1 MTSDQNLDYFT
12 TDLYVM
18 GDNKETQ
25 CGIDNQD
32 YVYKLTKINLPMV
45 IREIACGLEHSLLV
59 TNEGLV
65 YAFGSNSKGQLGVQN
80 ISVACSPI
88 LVQGISELN
97 CIKIA
102 AGEYHSCLLTDENQ
116 AYQWGNN
123 IVKPQFIRQAS
134 NIKCGLNFTIFQD
147 DSLYLYKNQVLQP
160 LKIKSQISEFACS
173 AYNLFYLDNNN
184 TLYLHPETKLI
195 DHVFNIFSG
204 YHLSLLTDENK
215 LYYYLDKQLIQVNV
229 QPNKIDSSF
238 GKEWAIVL
246 DDNNKAI
253 IINLK
258 NQQQKQ
264 QEFVFHS
271 ISSGVNHLILIGNI
285 TKGQIQNQELEES
298 VQIGE
303 DEEEDDSILE
313 GDGMSPIITQ
323 KTQQDQLMNTQQN
336 NTFSFSIRK
345 DLQLFNSIKANH
357 KETQTDDNLYNKLK
371 NENEELRTILL
382 QQRKNLEIQI
392 QFQKTLQDQ
401 MSRLTQEN
409 HMLKLGQN
417 KNQLLNLIKQKEQNL
432 KNLID
437 EFYQKQREFLQNK
450 K

>member
-1 MTSDQNLDYFT
+1 MTSDQSLDYFT

-18 GDNKETQ
+18 GDNKESQ

-32 YVYKLTKINLPMV
+32 YINKLTKINLPMV
-45 IREIACGLEHSLLV
+45 IREIACGLEHTLIV

-65 YAFGSNSKGQLGVQN
+65 YAFGSNLKGQLGVEN
-80 ISVACSPI
+80 IAVAWNKRF
-88 LVQGISELN
+88 ELHKDSSWR
-97 CIKIA
+97 IPF
-102 AGEYHSCLLTDENQ
+102 LLIDRDENQ

-123 IVKPQFIRQAS
+123 ILKPQFIRQAS
-134 NIKCGLNFTIFQD
+134 NIKCGLNFTILQD

-173 AYNLFYLDNNN
+173 AYNLFYMDDNN
-184 TLYLHPETKLI
+184 TLYLHPET
-195 DHVFNIFSG
+195 NG

-238 GKEWAIVL
+238 GKELAIVL

-258 NQQQKQ
+258 TQQQKQ
-264 QEFVFHS
+264 QELVFHS

-303 DEEEDDSILE
+303 DEEDDDSILE
-313 GDGMSPIITQ
+313 GDGMSPITTQ

-345 DLQLFNSIKANH
+345 DLQLFNSIKTNH
-357 KETQTDDNLYNKLK
+357 KETQTDDNLYAKLK

-409 HMLKLGQN
+409 HLLKLGQN